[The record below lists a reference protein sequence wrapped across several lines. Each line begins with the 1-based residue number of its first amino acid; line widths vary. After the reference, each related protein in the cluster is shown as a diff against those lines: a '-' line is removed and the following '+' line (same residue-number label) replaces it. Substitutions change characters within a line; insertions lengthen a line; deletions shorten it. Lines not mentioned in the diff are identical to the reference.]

1 MPGAPWGWG
10 VNARKREREKEGS
23 EKASKQ
29 AAKGNLAPVD
39 HGNPLKLTCTGAGSN
54 ANTPAGLKPLD
65 VCAHD
70 MAHATNGVA
79 SHADTRSHDAACTD
93 IEDDTTHDMMHA
105 SRTDARSRGYQL
117 CTHVG
122 VSLRSPEVSLRS
134 PEVYIHTYIHTHT
147 YTYTHTYRRPQPGL
161 ST

>member
-70 MAHATNGVA
+70 MTHATNGVA
-79 SHADTRSHDAACTD
+79 SHADARSHDAACTD
-93 IEDDTTHDMMHA
+93 IEDDTTHDIMHA
-105 SRTDARSRGYQL
+105 SNTDARSRGYQHEGWRHTMQGFTRSGSSDSHSSHMMQAGTRSDSPSRR
-117 CTHVG
+117 THR
-122 VSLRSPEVSLRS
+122 VS
-134 PEVYIHTYIHTHT
+134 
-147 YTYTHTYRRPQPGL
+147 RRP
-161 ST
+161 SM

>member
-122 VSLRSPEVSLRS
+122 VSLRSPEV
-134 PEVYIHTYIHTHT
+134 YIHTYIHTHT

>member
-70 MAHATNGVA
+70 MTHATNGVA
-79 SHADTRSHDAACTD
+79 SHADARSHDAACTD
-93 IEDDTTHDMMHA
+93 T
-105 SRTDARSRGYQL
+105 
-117 CTHVG
+117 
-122 VSLRSPEVSLRS
+122 
-134 PEVYIHTYIHTHT
+134 
-147 YTYTHTYRRPQPGL
+147 
-161 ST
+161 